1 MTGIAA
7 SVNKLCEK
15 TIERVLKSGDFKGK
29 LGETLVL
36 RDIVGVTSKKILLV
50 GLGQESNLDG
60 KVFARAVCA
69 AIRLLLILQQ

>member
-15 TIERVLKSGDFKGK
+15 IIERVLKSGDFKGK

-36 RDIVGVTSKKILLV
+36 REVVGITSKDFV
-50 GLGQESNLDG
+50 G
-60 KVFARAVCA
+60 R
-69 AIRLLLILQQ
+69 IRSGV

>member
-7 SVNKLCEK
+7 SINKLCEK
-15 TIERVLKSGDFKGK
+15 AIERVLKSGDFKGK

-50 GLGQESNLDG
+50 G
-60 KVFARAVCA
+60 
-69 AIRLLLILQQ
+69 